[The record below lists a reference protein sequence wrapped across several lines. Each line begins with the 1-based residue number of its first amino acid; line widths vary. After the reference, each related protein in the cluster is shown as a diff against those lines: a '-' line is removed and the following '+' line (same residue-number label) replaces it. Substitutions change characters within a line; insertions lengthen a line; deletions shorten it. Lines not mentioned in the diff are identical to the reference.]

1 MAIARELSQ
10 TFAAGVLGGLVN
22 SVFLWAIGQLGV
34 TAAMGVKLAPAFSPP
49 WLYQRLVW
57 GGIWGLLLLL
67 PFLRQG
73 PLLRTGF
80 IASLGPT
87 LAQLFYVFPY
97 MIHKGVAGLELGLLT
112 PLVVVV
118 INAVWGWAA
127 VAWLRAAR

>member
-34 TAAMGVKLAPAFSPP
+34 TAALGVKLAPAFSPP

-118 INAVWGWAA
+118 VNAVWGWAA

>member
-10 TFAAGVLGGLVN
+10 TFAAGTLGGLVS

-34 TAAMGVKLAPAFSPP
+34 TTALGVKLAPAFSPP

-57 GGIWGLLLLL
+57 GGIWGLLFLL

-73 PLLRTGF
+73 SLLRTGF

-87 LAQLFYVFPY
+87 LAQLFYIFPR
-97 MIHKGVAGLELGLLT
+97 MAHQGMGGVELGLLT

-118 INAVWGWAA
+118 VNAVWGWTA
-127 VAWLRAAR
+127 VAWLRIAR

>member
-34 TAAMGVKLAPAFSPP
+34 TAALEVKLAPAFSPP

-118 INAVWGWAA
+118 VNAVWGWAA

>member
-10 TFAAGVLGGLVN
+10 TFSAGTLGGLAN
-22 SVFLWAIGQLGV
+22 SVFLWAIGQLGIT
-34 TAAMGVKLAPAFSPP
+34 TALGVKLAPAFSPP

-57 GGIWGLLLLL
+57 GGIWGLVLLL

-73 PLLRTGF
+73 SLLRAGF

-87 LAQLFYVFPY
+87 LVQLFYVFPQ
-97 MIHKGVAGLELGLLT
+97 MAHKGLGGVELGLLT

-118 INAVWGWAA
+118 VNAVWGWAA

>member
-118 INAVWGWAA
+118 VNAVWGWAA

>member
-10 TFAAGVLGGLVN
+10 TFAAGTLGGLVN
-22 SVFLWAIGQLGV
+22 SLFLWAIGQLGV
-34 TAAMGVKLAPAFSPP
+34 TAALGVKIAPALSPP

-57 GGIWGLLLLL
+57 GGIWGLVLLL

-73 PLLRTGF
+73 SPLRAGF

-87 LAQLFYVFPY
+87 LAQLFYVFPH
-97 MIHKGVAGLELGLLT
+97 MAHQGVGGVELGLLT

-118 INAVWGWAA
+118 VNAVWGWAA
-127 VAWLRAAR
+127 VVWSRAAR

>member
-112 PLVVVV
+112 P
-118 INAVWGWAA
+118 GDG
-127 VAWLRAAR
+127 